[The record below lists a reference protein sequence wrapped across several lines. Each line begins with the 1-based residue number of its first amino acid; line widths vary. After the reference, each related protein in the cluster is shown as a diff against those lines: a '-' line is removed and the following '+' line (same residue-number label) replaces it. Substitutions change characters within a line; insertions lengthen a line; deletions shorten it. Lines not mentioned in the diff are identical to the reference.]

1 MKPETDSHCNPTCL
15 YPNLLATILAMSF
28 LISACDPVSLTM
40 LGVGAGAGVAHEMG
54 GIAYKTF
61 TEPLPRVKKAAL
73 TAMGRMAM
81 KVTTIEKMDGGER
94 IKATATDRTIELE
107 LEALTANTTRIRSVA
122 RRGSW
127 LVDSSTAVEIIVQTE
142 KALGS

>member
-1 MKPETDSHCNPTCL
+1 MQPDIDIHCNPTCR
-15 YPNLLATILAMSF
+15 YPKLLASVIAISF

-40 LGVGAGAGVAHEMG
+40 LGVGAGAGVAHELG

-73 TAMGRMAM
+73 TAMNRMAM
-81 KVTTIEKMDGGER
+81 KVSSIEKMDGGER
-94 IKATATDRTIELE
+94 IKATATDRNIEVE
-107 LEALTANTTRIRSVA
+107 LEALTANTTRIRTVA

-127 LVDSSTAVEIIVQTE
+127 LTDSSTAVEIIVQTE
-142 KALGS
+142 KALGP